1 MLKVLMWPAIKFMG
15 RLNYA
20 AKFGLISFLFT
31 LPLIVL
37 SGQVFLSAFETVKKT
52 ETELAGIT
60 AIGDLLDLVHDVEYF
75 RDHASV
81 LPFLND
87 SELQQKV
94 AQHKQDMEM
103 KIGRIINNAPTAEL
117 REKLEK
123 WRAEHASRLSI
134 EGENRQTMYSGQLQH
149 FQVRL
154 DKLRSLIRQYSQ
166 ASGLSLDADPSIQAL
181 VAVLLAD
188 MPKVFDAAGSARALG
203 TYGALEKYLKSGT
216 FDLLNDAYDAL
227 ISAESVMAVVTAT
240 ADETGIGT
248 LGETARNATKS
259 LETISFKL
267 DDELIS
273 AVSVELKWQDFGV
286 FMEKEWNKLEE
297 IERQVMPL
305 VKAKLQ
311 QRLENQQNKVR
322 NFLLVIAAVLSVIA
336 YLYIAFFMSI
346 RYTIK
351 RFSKTAG
358 YIADGDLTQEIK
370 FHGQD
375 EMGQLRDAFNSMVA
389 NIRTTLSAVKDSA
402 NSVSHNVNDVEGIA
416 NRSRLAVQAQLEQTQ
431 QVSDAL
437 SAMVDRA
444 VHVTELAEAAE
455 QAAKSGQQK
464 SDEAGQVVTHVMGE
478 VQRLSQ
484 EMANSMEAVN
494 RLAENSTSISSI
506 LETIKGIAEQ
516 TNLLALNA
524 AIEAARAGEQ
534 GRGFAVV
541 ADEVRTLA
549 SRTQGSAQ
557 EIEELIGDVQQNI
570 VSAVETMKVNR
581 DMVEATVANS
591 EQVGT
596 TLTEIQSSMGDI
608 QSKTNHIVVTAGEQK
623 NNATALETNLESIR
637 LSGKETSA
645 NAEGTVEAVRKTQDI
660 TDALAQ
666 RVEQFKVQ

>member
-60 AIGDLLDLVHDVEYF
+60 AIGDLLDLVHEVEYF

-188 MPKVFDAAGSARALG
+188 MPKAFDAAGSARALG

-259 LETISFKL
+259 LETIRFKL

-637 LSGKETSA
+637 HSGEETSA